1 MGHALDDLAKHN
13 IWATAQ
19 LLSYCKKLDEATLNS
34 TVPGSYGTIL
44 ETLRHIIDS
53 ECSYL
58 FRLTGAWAEL
68 PWNWDDPYDL
78 DILAE
83 RAELLGRTMLTFL
96 GNDVDTEKL
105 GEARGDDGTIFAVPA
120 SIFITQIF
128 HHANE
133 HRAQIG
139 TIIGSLGF
147 DAPWVSAWEYSF
159 ETGRSTIT
167 VQGKGG

>member
-1 MGHALDDLAKHN
+1 MGHALDDLARHN

-19 LLSYCKKLDEATLNS
+19 ILTYCRTLDDESINS
-34 TVPGSYGTIL
+34 TVPGTYGTIL
-44 ETLRHIIDS
+44 ATLRHIIDS

-58 FRLTGAWAEL
+58 FRLTGAWSEL
-68 PWNWDDPYDL
+68 PWKWEDSYDF
-78 DILAE
+78 DILTD
-83 RAELLGRTMLTFL
+83 RADLLGRTLLDFL
-96 GNDVDTEKL
+96 SNTVDTEKL
-105 GEARGDDGTIFAVPA
+105 GEARGDDGTVFAVPA
-120 SIFITQIF
+120 GVFLTQIF

-147 DAPWVSAWEYSF
+147 EAPGVSAWEYSF

-167 VQGKGG
+167 SGPSPA